1 MQDVKYRPGDWLL
14 FGSEV
19 DGLPPAALEECH
31 CGPYAGGTVRLPM
44 NDTFVRSLNLSVSAG
59 VGVYE
64 ALRQLDAENNYSSLD
79 VSPSDSLDQSM
90 LMIVGNSEYNDGFP

>member
-1 MQDVKYRPGDWLL
+1 MQDVKYKPGDWLL

-19 DGLPPAALEECH
+19 DGFPPAALEECH
-31 CGPYAGGTVRLPM
+31 CGPYAGGIMRLPM
-44 NDTFVRSLNLSVSAG
+44 NDTFVHSLNLSVSSS

-79 VSPSDSLDQSM
+79 SSPNDFLDQSM
-90 LMIVGNSEYNDGFP
+90 LMFVGNYGYNDGFP